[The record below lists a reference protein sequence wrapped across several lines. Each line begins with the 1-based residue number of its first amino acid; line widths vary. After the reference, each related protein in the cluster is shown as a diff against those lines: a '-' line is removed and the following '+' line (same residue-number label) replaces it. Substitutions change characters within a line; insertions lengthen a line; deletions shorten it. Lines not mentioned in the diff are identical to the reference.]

1 MRGIAIRTTTAG
13 IVTLVLLVALVI
25 APGQMAPADAQQ
37 RATLRVYTH
46 NDERENEFFVKS
58 VEELTGIRMET
69 VRMSSGELWARVM
82 AERPRFGADVVFGML
97 HSMALLAVKE
107 GFLEPYKAPSWEAI
121 PAEFRDPE
129 GRWHGWSYW
138 FNVIAVNTDLLR
150 RKNLP
155 APKTW
160 ADLVKPIYKG
170 EIAMPDPG
178 TSGTAFL
185 AVSSILQIMGEA
197 RGWRYL
203 AALHRNVAQYTRSGS
218 APAEMVAR
226 GEYALAITWDQ
237 AVFVRKARGFPIESI
252 IPDEGVGFDLDV
264 VWIFKDA
271 RNMDAARRL
280 VHFLGT
286 PAGQTMAGKMRSKV
300 TRPGIEALV
309 PFQPK
314 LIKYDAVWAGDN
326 RDRIMSTWR
335 ERFSK

>member
-1 MRGIAIRTTTAG
+1 MRAIGRPITAG
-13 IVTLVLLVALVI
+13 LATLTLVIGLLAAAASMTPV
-25 APGQMAPADAQQ
+25 DAQG
-37 RATLRVYTH
+37 RAVLGVYTH
-46 NDERENEFFVKS
+46 NDERENEFFVRTI
-58 VEELTGIRMET
+58 EGLTGIRMET
-69 VRMSSGELWARVM
+69 VRMSSGELWARVQ
-82 AERPRFGADVVFGML
+82 AEKPRFGADVVFGML

-138 FNVIAVNTDLLR
+138 YNVIAVNTDLLK

-160 ADLVKPIYKG
+160 QDLVKPQYRG
-170 EIAMPDPG
+170 EIVMPDPG

-185 AVSSILQIMGEA
+185 AVSSIMQIMGEA
-197 RGWRYL
+197 RGWAYL
-203 AALHRNVAQYTRSGS
+203 TALHRNVAQYTKSGS

-226 GEYALAITWDQ
+226 GEFAVGITWDQ
-237 AVFVRKARGFPIESI
+237 AVFVRKARGFPIEAI
-252 IPDEGVGFDLDV
+252 VPEEGVGFDLDV
-264 VWIFKDA
+264 VWIFRGA

-286 PAGQTMAGKMRSKV
+286 PAGQTMAGKMRSRV

-314 LIKYDAVWAGDN
+314 LIKYDAVWAGEN
-326 RDRIMSTWR
+326 RDRIMRTWR
-335 ERFSK
+335 ERFAR

>member
-1 MRGIAIRTTTAG
+1 MRRFHKAAAPLIALA
-13 IVTLVLLVALVI
+13 LLFVFAI
-25 APGQMAPADAQQ
+25 TPGPLPPADAQQ

-46 NDERENEFFVKS
+46 NDERENEYFVKT

-69 VRMSSGELWARVM
+69 VRMSSGELWARIQ
-82 AERPRFGADVVFGML
+82 AEKPRFGADVVFGML

-107 GFLEPYKAPSWEAI
+107 DFLEPYHPPSWDAI
-121 PAEFRDPE
+121 PKEFWDPQ

-138 FNVIAVNTDLLR
+138 FNVVAVNTDLMKK
-150 RKNLP
+150 KNLP
-155 APKTW
+155 TPKTW
-160 ADLVKPIYKG
+160 QDLVKPQYRG
-170 EIAMPDPG
+170 EIVMPDPG

-185 AVSSILQIMGEA
+185 AVSTVLQILGET
-197 RGWRYL
+197 RGWQYL
-203 AALHRNVAQYTRSGS
+203 AALHRNVAQYTKSGS

-226 GEYALAITWDQ
+226 GEYAVAITWDQ
-237 AVFVRKARGFPIESI
+237 AVFVRKARGFPIEAI
-252 IPDEGVGFDLDV
+252 IPEEGVGFDLDV
-264 VWIFKDA
+264 VWIFKGA
-271 RNMDAARRL
+271 RNMDAAKRL

-326 RDRIMSTWR
+326 RDRIMGTWR